1 MTPPPWVY
9 TKRSFTQPLSGKPW
23 RSGCRKAKM
32 SARYVPSISYRSRST
47 CPTRV
52 PLVPSKICRAGAKDE
67 TSKIGVS
74 LVFAMSAASVE
85 FGNPLLMEIS
95 DSEISSSPYAF
106 RVATRF
112 SAIAVSCLSPSAGAT
127 TALLTIAGNATREM
141 MCTTAQRAKPIVANF
156 VWRVTIA

>member
-9 TKRSFTQPLSGKPW
+9 TKRSFTQPDSGKPW

-47 CPTRV
+47 CVTRV
-52 PLVPSKICRAGAKDE
+52 PLVPSKICTAGAKDE

-74 LVFAMSAASVE
+74 LVCAISAASVE
-85 FGNPLLMEIS
+85 LGSPLLTEIS
-95 DSEISSSPYAF
+95 DSEISPSPYAV

-112 SAIAVSCLSPSAGAT
+112 SPIAVNCLSPSAGAT
-127 TALLTIAGNATREM
+127 TTLSIIAGNATRAT
-141 MCTTAQRAKPIVANF
+141 MCTTAQRAKPIFANF
-156 VWRVTIA
+156 VSRVVIA